1 MPDSHNA
8 GEFGAFLIAAP
19 HIYSLTLE
27 ELALHKTDGHLD
39 VNTVREGAIL
49 ICPVKVPGGGIYMGD
64 MHALQGDG
72 EIAGHTCDVAGTVTL
87 EVSVIKD
94 VKIVRHGVMH
104 RRRCNGVCRQWSL
117 SNAENHGQKIKSAI
131 VSKTDNLVKAR
142 RLHWLYRQNIARPH
156 VVLKDVRL
164 IQANNEVTDVR
175 TSVSY

>member
-72 EIAGHTCDVAGTVTL
+72 EIAGDTCDVAG
-87 EVSVIKD
+87 D
-94 VKIVRHGVMH
+94 RHAGSQ
-104 RRRCNGVCRQWSL
+104 RYQGR
-117 SNAENHGQKIKSAI
+117 ENRP
-131 VSKTDNLVKAR
+131 AR
-142 RLHWLYRQNIARPH
+142 RHASPAL
-156 VVLKDVRL
+156 
-164 IQANNEVTDVR
+164 
-175 TSVSY
+175 